1 MLLCYVSFETNHFI
15 FRHMMC
21 TLAAPHS
28 STGLKNTVL
37 GFIDTLYPGSICSI
51 YLFVIII
58 KLLILLLL
66 FVEWCFRLFWIW
78 IYLRCVKFI
87 YDVPQPNIITYTQ
100 THHSLFSK
108 FILFFFITFYLLLH
122 YWSSHSDSV
131 SVQWLCLKS
140 VIRAQWW
147 FSFSDFWFVFKQ
159 CMIKPFSLR

>member
-1 MLLCYVSFETNHFI
+1 
-15 FRHMMC
+15 MC
-21 TLAAPHS
+21 PSRQITSYLDIWCALSQHRTVHS

-87 YDVPQPNIITYTQ
+87 ITMSRNQ
-100 THHSLFSK
+100 T
-108 FILFFFITFYLLLH
+108 
-122 YWSSHSDSV
+122 SSHTHKHTIHYFQSSYCFFYYFLFIIALLIESLGFSV
-131 SVQWLCLKS
+131 CPVTLSQISHSSTVMVQ
-140 VIRAQWW
+140 
-147 FSFSDFWFVFKQ
+147 F
-159 CMIKPFSLR
+159 